1 LGKFEQQVL
10 SAIETTGFFV
20 PFDVSSGR
28 LSISGERKY
37 QRRYEYKMRLDLLVS
52 KDLIKRATKENKRG
66 FVLTSKGEEI
76 VEGYAIG
83 SLKIEKPWRWDG
95 KWRVVIFDI
104 PEKRRDARDE
114 LRLALISIGF
124 VMIQKSAWAY
134 PYDCFD
140 AVDLIRRKYHLSKMV
155 RYFAVIDLD
164 LEFDMELREQFELL

>member
-1 LGKFEQQVL
+1 MKKWWG
-10 SAIETTGFFV
+10 GG
-20 PFDVSSGR
+20 GR
-28 LSISGERKY
+28 GC
-37 QRRYEYKMRLDLLVS
+37 
-52 KDLIKRATKENKRG
+52 
-66 FVLTSKGEEI
+66 
-76 VEGYAIG
+76 
-83 SLKIEKPWRWDG
+83 
-95 KWRVVIFDI
+95 VVIFDI